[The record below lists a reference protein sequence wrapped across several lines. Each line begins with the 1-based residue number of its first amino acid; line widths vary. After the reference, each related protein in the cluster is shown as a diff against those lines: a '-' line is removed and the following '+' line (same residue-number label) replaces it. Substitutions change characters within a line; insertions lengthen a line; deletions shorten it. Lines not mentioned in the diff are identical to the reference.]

1 MGLFTQ
7 DLHSL
12 QSLIDEQATVRG
24 RFITTTNLRVD
35 GTVEGD
41 IEAGEAPQGPQS
53 CVVIGSSGRVFG
65 DIRAYR
71 VVVAGRVDGHIYATE
86 KVILEKGAHIKGDI
100 TYDALEVQQPISH
113 HGMLISRGKGVEAV
127 NL

>member
-12 QSLIDEQATVRG
+12 QSLVDEHATLRG
-24 RFITTTNLRVD
+24 RFITSTNLRVD
-35 GTVEGD
+35 GTIEGD
-41 IEAGEAPQGPQS
+41 IEAADLPQGPQS
-53 CVVIGSSGRVFG
+53 SVVVGATGRVLG

-71 VVVAGRVDGHIYATE
+71 VLVAGQVDGHIYATE
-86 KVILEKGAHIKGDI
+86 KVILEKGSRIRGDI
-100 TYDALEVQQPISH
+100 TYESLEVQQPITH
-113 HGMLISRGKGVEAV
+113 QGMLISRVKGVEAV

>member
-7 DLHSL
+7 DLNSL
-12 QSLIDEQATVRG
+12 QSLVDERATVRG
-24 RFITTTNLRVD
+24 RFITSTNLRVD

-41 IEAGEAPQGPQS
+41 IEAGDSPKGPHS
-53 CVVIGSSGRVFG
+53 SVVIGDTGRVFG

-86 KVILEKGAHIKGDI
+86 KVILEKGAQIKGDV
-100 TYDALEVQQPISH
+100 TYESLEIEQPITH
-113 HGMLISRGKGVEAV
+113 QGMLISRGKGVEAV

>member
-7 DLHSL
+7 DLNSL
-12 QSLIDEQATVRG
+12 QSLVDEQATVRG
-24 RFITTTNLRVD
+24 RFITSTNLRVD

-41 IEAGEAPQGPQS
+41 IEAGDDPRGIQS
-53 CVVIGSSGRVFG
+53 SVVIGATGRVFG

-71 VVVAGRVDGHIYATE
+71 VFVAGRVDGHIYASE
-86 KVILEKGAHIKGDI
+86 KVVLEKGAQIKGDI
-100 TYDALEVQQPISH
+100 TYGALEVRQPISH
-113 HGMLISRGKGVEAV
+113 QGMLISRGKGVEAV